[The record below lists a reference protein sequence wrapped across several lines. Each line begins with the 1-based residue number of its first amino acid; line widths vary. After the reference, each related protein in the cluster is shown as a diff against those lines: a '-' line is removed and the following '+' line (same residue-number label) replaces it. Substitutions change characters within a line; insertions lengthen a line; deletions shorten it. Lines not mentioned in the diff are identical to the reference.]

1 MQMLHYWNPIKK
13 AMTFIL
19 FFLFWQINLI
29 IVVTSSSSSSSSSNS
44 NNNNNGQLIG
54 IPTPVTDAFE
64 GRVYTYYIKL
74 SKRPYSSS
82 IPSVNVNVNTNCE
95 EEGTRN
101 DLATLGHCSSL
112 LQKK

>member
-13 AMTFIL
+13 AITFIL

-54 IPTPVTDAFE
+54 IPTPVTDEDLNPPARAGQHE
-64 GRVYTYYIKL
+64 DGL
-74 SKRPYSSS
+74 SW
-82 IPSVNVNVNTNCE
+82 T
-95 EEGTRN
+95 
-101 DLATLGHCSSL
+101 
-112 LQKK
+112 